1 MNVRDI
7 IKFLYWDVM
16 TFVVGVIIFYCL
28 SKDIGPSGMI
38 QLFTFYFII
47 AFLYVTIHI
56 WLGHKIFKE
65 KMTLAD
71 KIMTCK
77 LRMEH
82 GLNYCVKCPD
92 SYKCPTDLK

>member
-16 TFVVGVIIFYCL
+16 TFATGFAIFYGFT
-28 SKDIGPSGMI
+28 KGIGPSGII
-38 QLFTFYFII
+38 QSSIFYFVI
-47 AFLYVTIHI
+47 AFLYVTIHV

-77 LRMEH
+77 LRMEN

-92 SYKCPTDLK
+92 SYKCPTDIK